1 MNNPFEFVVAIV
13 AIVMGA
19 GVIRTALY
27 ARSKSA
33 RQAKRLDL
41 TAKRLEETFDER
53 LNKIEDRLAN
63 IETLVLEEEKARKFD
78 AL

>member
-1 MNNPFEFVVAIV
+1 MNPFEFVIAIV

-33 RQAKRLDL
+33 GQGERLDR
-41 TAKRLEETFDER
+41 TAKRLERTFEER
-53 LNKIEDRLAN
+53 LSKIEGRLAN

>member
-1 MNNPFEFVVAIV
+1 MDFFVFVIAVVSI
-13 AIVMGA
+13 ACTA
-19 GVIRTALY
+19 GVIRTAVY

-33 RQAKRLDL
+33 GQSERLDL
-41 TAKRLEETFDER
+41 TAKRLERTFEER
-53 LNKIEDRLAN
+53 LDKIEGRLAN

>member
-1 MNNPFEFVVAIV
+1 MNVFEFVIAIV
-13 AIVMGA
+13 AIVMVA

-27 ARSKSA
+27 ARSKSP
-33 RQAKRLDL
+33 RKGERLEP
-41 TAKRLEETFDER
+41 TAKRLERTFGER
-53 LNKIEDRLAN
+53 LDKIEARLAN